1 MYDQYLPSCKT
12 LLVTLQWL
20 QVEIQTL
27 YHSQGSS
34 WSAISLSFQQHP
46 FQALMQHP
54 AILCNS
60 DVFEDHNRVGDFHRY
75 TISNHRK
82 ILSRE
87 LKLLSCALG
96 RFLWGN
102 CIAGPVQKK
111 KCWQLIA
118 ALVCCYICSGKEV
131 LRDWARLCEWGSQG
145 MTLKF
150 WARVDGKMMSLI
162 KVWTT

>member
-1 MYDQYLPSCKT
+1 MYDQYLSSCKT
-12 LLVTLQWL
+12 LLVTLQWP
-20 QVEIQTL
+20 QVKIQTL

-46 FQALMQHP
+46 FQALMQRP

-60 DVFEDHNRVGDFHRY
+60 EVFEDHNRVGNFHMY
-75 TISNHRK
+75 TISNHQK

-111 KCWQLIA
+111 MLA
-118 ALVCCYICSGKEV
+118 ANSYIGMLLCLFKEV

>member
-1 MYDQYLPSCKT
+1 MYDQYLPSRKT

-111 KCWQLIA
+111 KMLA
-118 ALVCCYICSGKEV
+118 ANSCIGMLLYLFRQRGIEGLSQALRMRLPRNDFKV
-131 LRDWARLCEWGSQG
+131 LSQSRW
-145 MTLKF
+145 KND
-150 WARVDGKMMSLI
+150 VI
-162 KVWTT
+162 N